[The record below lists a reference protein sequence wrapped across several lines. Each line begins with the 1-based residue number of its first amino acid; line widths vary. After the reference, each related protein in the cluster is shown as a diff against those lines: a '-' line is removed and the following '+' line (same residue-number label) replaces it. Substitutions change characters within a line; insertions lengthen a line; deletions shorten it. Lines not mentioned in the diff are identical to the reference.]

1 MKLFNIFAFISIIL
15 LLIATLFY
23 RAKWIKTKAD
33 MKNIDKFT
41 VNIHRD
47 SDILEVGLNDT
58 KLYSA
63 ISLIDSIHALIIR
76 QSGGINPEDG
86 SSMNFDSYLY
96 ADVVLTRHGYQS
108 QLIKRLQEVRKTR
121 TKKEEI
127 KYLDYLILKAWGK
140 EAEFNSVALVSS
152 RLMMTK
158 IALLSMKEEI

>member
-1 MKLFNIFAFISIIL
+1 
-15 LLIATLFY
+15 
-23 RAKWIKTKAD
+23 